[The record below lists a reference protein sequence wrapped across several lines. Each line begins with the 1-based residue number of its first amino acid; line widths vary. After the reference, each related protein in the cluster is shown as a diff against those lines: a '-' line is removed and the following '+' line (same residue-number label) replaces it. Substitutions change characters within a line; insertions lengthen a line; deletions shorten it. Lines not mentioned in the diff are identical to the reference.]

1 VARPHIGD
9 VLAMSVD
16 EAVEFF
22 APIRRSTTAETLLQ
36 DVGLGYLTLGQ
47 PSPTLS
53 GGEAQ
58 RIKLVTEL
66 AKVRVPGRRRCA
78 RGDAAP
84 GKHTLYVLDEPT
96 VGLHMADVEKLIR
109 CCTAWWTPATR
120 WWSSSTT
127 STSWPRPTGSS
138 TSAPKAA
145 TAAAASSRRA
155 RGRSWLAIVAAS
167 LGMGAMFGAG
177 LAADEPTRLIGLLLA
192 LTIPIAASVN
202 VILLRKTSAH
212 LDLMPAVML
221 GALISAL
228 VTLPWALPFEATGRD
243 VLLLGMLGVFQ
254 LGVPCLMLVLASR
267 TLTAPE
273 IALLALLEVV
283 LGPLWAWLG
292 AGEVPAG
299 TTIIG
304 GAIVLVALAGNEA
317 AALVERKR
325 V

>member
-1 VARPHIGD
+1 MRAAGTAGIVSGVMCAIMFTCFIVALNFTSTASVLVVQSLGPFFTA
-9 VLAMSVD
+9 VLAWLVLR
-16 EAVEFF
+16 E
-22 APIRRSTTAETLLQ
+22 PI
-36 DVGLGYLTLGQ
+36 
-47 PSPTLS
+47 P
-53 GGEAQ
+53 
-58 RIKLVTEL
+58 
-66 AKVRVPGRRRCA
+66 
-78 RGDAAP
+78 
-84 GKHTLYVLDEPT
+84 
-96 VGLHMADVEKLIR
+96 
-109 CCTAWWTPATR
+109 
-120 WWSSSTT
+120 
-127 STSWPRPTGSS
+127 
-138 TSAPKAA
+138 
-145 TAAAASSRRA
+145 
-155 RGRSWLAIVAAS
+155 GRSWLAIVAAS

-177 LAADEPTRLIGLLLA
+177 LAADEPTRLVGLLLA

-292 AGEVPAG
+292 AGEVPAI
-299 TTIIG
+299 TTVIG

-317 AALVERKR
+317 AALAERR
-325 V
+325 R